1 MYYQRRGEGP
11 VEEKP
16 GHACAGSGRSSAVA
30 RIDLS
35 AAGHDLSVEL
45 SGDCAEYAT
54 PAGAALRQQ
63 ACNLKVMQSAAQMS
77 SGIKGGL
84 LTSNGLVRAG
94 DPIAAAD
101 SPVWTLALFSSAA

>member
-1 MYYQRRGEGP
+1 VPYRR
-11 VEEKP
+11 
-16 GHACAGSGRSSAVA
+16 R
-30 RIDLS
+30 
-35 AAGHDLSVEL
+35 
-45 SGDCAEYAT
+45 GDCAEYPT

-63 ACNLKVMQSAAQMS
+63 ACNLRVMQSAAQMS

-101 SPVWTLALFSSAA
+101 SLVWTLALFSSAA